1 MSNVSAVVI
10 SQSNPTVT
18 TTGGSVTYVTTSNG
32 AGISIAAVSGD
43 TISVSVSATQTLTPA
58 TTSSLGGVIV
68 GSGISV
74 ASDGTISASSSYTLP
89 AATSST
95 RGGVVVGSGILVSAG
110 TISATASSVGAAAAS
125 HSHAISDVTGLQS
138 ALDGKQAAGTY
149 ATLVS
154 GLVPSSQ
161 LPSYVDDVLE
171 YAATANF
178 PATGETGKIFV
189 ATGTGKI
196 YRWSGST
203 YIEISPSPGSTDSV
217 TEGSTNLY
225 FTTARAAA
233 AAQVQSVAGRTGAVT
248 IAASDVSGLPTA
260 GTGSSNY
267 CAGNDSR
274 LSDSRSPSGS
284 AGGSL
289 AGTYPNPTLA
299 ATTVTAGSYGS
310 ASSVGTFTVG
320 ADGRITAAGSS
331 SIAISSGAVSG
342 LAAIATSGSAS
353 DLSTGTV
360 AIARIPTGTSSS
372 TVCIGNDSRLSNA
385 RTPTAHKASHATG
398 GSDALTASDIGA
410 AASSHTHALS
420 SLTQSSAT
428 TGQVPTWN
436 GTAWIAAT
444 PATSATFASVLSV
457 YNLSNNVPA
466 GSGDVP
472 LVYDSVHLDAFG
484 TYDTSTGRFVVPSN
498 GAGLYAI
505 QFSVLLNIGSAGASL
520 TVNLFQQQP
529 DDDEIATIIFPGF
542 ASGVSGYM
550 PQNGLVLV
558 TLRNNDTVWLTGY
571 LDDGGNGS
579 GGTAVNPNDSFN
591 SVKIWKVRS

>member
-1 MSNVSAVVI
+1 
-10 SQSNPTVT
+10 
-18 TTGGSVTYVTTSNG
+18 
-32 AGISIAAVSGD
+32 
-43 TISVSVSATQTLTPA
+43 
-58 TTSSLGGVIV
+58 
-68 GSGISV
+68 
-74 ASDGTISASSSYTLP
+74 
-89 AATSST
+89 
-95 RGGVVVGSGILVSAG
+95 
-110 TISATASSVGAAAAS
+110 
-125 HSHAISDVTGLQS
+125 VTGLQT
-138 ALDGKQAAGTY
+138 ALDGKQASGSY

-233 AAQVQSVAGRTGAVT
+233 AAPVQSVAGRTGAVT
-248 IAASDVSGLPTA
+248 ITASDVSGLPTA

-274 LSDSRSPSGS
+274 LSNS
-284 AGGSL
+284 
-289 AGTYPNPTLA
+289 
-299 ATTVTAGSYGS
+299 
-310 ASSVGTFTVG
+310 
-320 ADGRITAAGSS
+320 
-331 SIAISSGAVSG
+331 
-342 LAAIATSGSAS
+342 
-353 DLSTGTV
+353 
-360 AIARIPTGTSSS
+360 
-372 TVCIGNDSRLSNA
+372 

-410 AASSHTHALS
+410 ATSSHTHNLS
-420 SLTQSSAT
+420 ALTQSSAT
-428 TGQVPTWN
+428 AGQVPQWN
-436 GTAWIAAT
+436 GTAWVAAT

-472 LVYDSVHLDAFG
+472 LVYDSVYLDAFG
-484 TYDTSTGRFVVPSN
+484 SYDTSTGRFVVPNN

-529 DDDEIATIIFPGF
+529 DDDAIATIIFPGL
-542 ASGVSGYM
+542 ASALSGYM
-550 PQNGLVLV
+550 PQSGLVLV
-558 TLRNNDTVWLTGY
+558 TLQNNDTVWLTGY

-579 GGTAVNPNDSFN
+579 SGTVVNPNDSFN